1 MLPAA
6 VPVQLRR
13 AFKLD
18 TAQWRATVVSL
29 GSLLVNAL
37 HPNLADPDYEPSDDE
52 LAGLTKRAF
61 AGVKEAERLRL
72 EKLRGDIARAR
83 EEALA
88 RLGDQGSN
96 R

>member
-1 MLPAA
+1 LI
-6 VPVQLRR
+6 
-13 AFKLD
+13 
-18 TAQWRATVVSL
+18 
-29 GSLLVNAL
+29 VNDR

-72 EKLRGDIARAR
+72 EKLRSDIARER

-88 RLGDQGSN
+88 RLGSEGPN